1 MKNEKIK
8 LSQLES
14 FLMKAADILRGKMD
28 ASEYKEFIFGMLFLK
43 RMSDVFDQKRE
54 QFKKRD
60 YKHLDTETLNTILED
75 KLTYGDTF
83 FVPQSARWHEGFTD
97 DSGVQ
102 HPPIKHLQNNIG
114 QMLNLALIAIEEAN
128 PDTLSGIFK
137 GRINFNKEVDGK
149 QIVKNVDL
157 KKMIDHF
164 NEFPALVNENF
175 EFPDLLGAAYEYLLK
190 HFADESGKKGGQF
203 YTPYQVVRLLVQL
216 IKPKAGM
223 SIYDPTAG
231 SGGML
236 IQSYQYIQEQ
246 GQNAEDLELFGQE
259 NDPTVVAICKMNIIL
274 HNISKYNIEYGDTL
288 EEPLNEKDGRLIQ
301 FDRVIAN
308 PPFSQNYN
316 KATMKYQSRFAYG
329 FAPETGKKAD
339 LMFVQHMLA
348 SCQRNGKVVVV
359 MPHGVLFRGGKEKEI
374 REGMLK
380 ADVLEG
386 IISLPPQL
394 FYGTGIPA
402 CIMVF
407 DKNKPDHLK
416 NKVFIINADKDY
428 AEGKKQNTLRPEDIE
443 KIDFVFTNK
452 IAEANYAKLVDLE
465 TIAANDFTLNIR
477 RYVDNT
483 PPPEPEDV
491 KAHLI
496 GGVPVSEIE
505 KVQATLCTKFNFD
518 GNHLFQ
524 DKSERYKDFAIS
536 EKAEIKAIIDD
547 DKNVENTLLQLG
559 LHLADWWQLAK
570 EDFSSLAP
578 EKRSAAQQN
587 ADPPK
592 ENQVAEQMA
601 LFVSL
606 SGNKFP
612 RVRKELLNTIKEKF
626 VPVGVLDKFQVAGV
640 FVNWWDNIKYDL
652 KTIMQNGWEA
662 GLIPDAYLMEA
673 FFKTE
678 KAEIEEIEIA
688 QAEYETKLEEAVEEA
703 LNLVEFE
710 ADEEEGE
717 VKPTPA
723 LAKSE
728 LKTQIDYLIHEKK
741 KPEEAKPLEEADT
754 TIKDLESK
762 IRECKNLLKE
772 KQAELELKLIL
783 KRYGPEDEKTESKTL
798 LQAAQEELSKL
809 DTDIKSL
816 IAGFKADL
824 KDTQDFAAIKKS
836 VTALEKEWKNDK
848 TNEAETLL
856 KLAKVIEAQKQFKD
870 ITKAYNSRL
879 KDRELLQARL
889 DSLDKLMLD
898 IGGMITPE
906 ESQKLILK
914 KHFDII
920 NNQLQRYL
928 NAEKRALVAAYE
940 NLYDK
945 YYTSAQQIEA
955 RRNNTMAELN
965 DFLTQLNYLR

>member
-1 MKNEKIK
+1 MKNDKIK

-54 QFKKRD
+54 YFRKND
-60 YKHLDTETLNTILED
+60 YKHLDPKTLAEILED

-83 FVPQSARWHEGFTD
+83 FVPPRARWNEKFID
-97 DSGVQ
+97 ENGVQ
-102 HPPIKHLQNNIG
+102 QPEIKHLQNNIG
-114 QMLNLALIAIEEAN
+114 QMLNKALDAIEEAN

-149 QIVKNVDL
+149 QIVKNADL

-164 NEFPALVNENF
+164 NEFPKLVNENF

-203 YTPYQVVRLLVQL
+203 YTPNQVVRLLVQL
-216 IKPKAGM
+216 MKPEAGM

-236 IQSYQYIQEQ
+236 IQSHQYIEEQ
-246 GQNAEDLELFGQE
+246 GQNANDLELFGQE

-274 HNISKYNIEYGDTL
+274 HNINKYNIEYGDTL
-288 EEPLNEKDGRLIQ
+288 DEPLNEKDGQLIQ

-316 KATMKYQSRFAYG
+316 RATMQYTARFSYG
-329 FAPETGKKAD
+329 FAPETGKKGD

-348 SCQRNGKVVVV
+348 SCKRTGKVVVV

-374 REGMLK
+374 RENMLK

-402 CIMVF
+402 CVMVF
-407 DKNKPDHLK
+407 SKSKPDSLK

-428 AEGKKQNTLRPEDIE
+428 AEGKKQNTLRPEDVE

-452 IAEANYAKLVDLE
+452 IEEANYSKLVDLE
-465 TIAANDFTLNIR
+465 TIAANDYTLNIR

-483 PPPEPEDV
+483 PLPEPEDV

-496 GGVPVSEIE
+496 GGVPIAEIE
-505 KVQATLCTKFNFD
+505 QVQNTLAPKFDFD
-518 GNHLFQ
+518 GFQLFK
-524 DKSERYKDFAIS
+524 DKNEHYKDFAIS
-536 EKAEIKAIIDD
+536 EKAAIKQTVEDDQNVID
-547 DKNVENTLLQLG
+547 TLTELG
-559 LHLADWWQLAK
+559 IHLADWWQLAK
-570 EDFSSLAP
+570 EDFSTLAP
-578 EKRSAAQQN
+578 QKDEPQDN
-587 ADPPK
+587 V
-592 ENQVAEQMA
+592 VAEPMGVY
-601 LFVSL
+601 LRL
-606 SGNKFP
+606 GGDRFP
-612 RVRKELLNTIKEKF
+612 RVRKELLDSIKEKF

-652 KTIMQNGWEA
+652 KTIMQNGWDA
-662 GLIPDAYLMEA
+662 GLIPDEYLIDE

-678 KAEIEEIEIA
+678 KAEIEQIEIE
-688 QAEYETKLEEAVEEA
+688 QADFESQLEEAVEEA

-717 VKPTPA
+717 VKQTPA

-728 LKTQIDYLIHEKK
+728 LKAQIDYFLTEKNNA
-741 KPEEAKPLEEADT
+741 EAAKPYQDQDT
-754 TIKDLESK
+754 KIKDLEKSIK
-762 IRECKNLLKE
+762 DCKAKLKE
-772 KQAELELKLIL
+772 KQAELELKIEL
-783 KRYGPEDEKTESKTL
+783 KRYGSDDVKAESNAL
-798 LQAAQEELSKL
+798 LTATKKEIAKL
-809 DTDIKSL
+809 DADIEHL
-816 IAGFKADL
+816 IKAFKTDL
-824 KDTQDFAAIKKS
+824 KDTADYANIKKS
-836 VTALEKEWKNDK
+836 VTALEKELKKANND
-848 TNEAETLL
+848 AA
-856 KLAKVIEAQKQFKD
+856 KLNLVLEAQKQFKE
-870 ITKAYNSRL
+870 ITKAYNARV
-879 KDRELLQARL
+879 KDSGILQTKL
-889 DSLDKLMLD
+889 DSIDALLEA
-898 IGGMITPE
+898 IGGMITTE

-920 NNQLQRYL
+920 NDQLQRYL
-928 NAEKRALVAAYE
+928 NAEKRSLIAAYE
-940 NLYDK
+940 NLFDK
-945 YYTSAQQIEA
+945 YYTSAQAIEQK
-955 RRNNTMAELN
+955 RESTMKELN
-965 DFLTQLNYLR
+965 DFLTQLNYLS

>member
-1 MKNEKIK
+1 MKNDKIK

-54 QFKKRD
+54 HLLKTSYSHITDKDLLHDIFEVNYRD
-60 YKHLDTETLNTILED
+60 
-75 KLTYGDTF
+75 TYGDTF
-83 FVPQSARWHEGFTD
+83 FVPPRARWNEKFID
-97 DSGVQ
+97 ENGVQ
-102 HPPIKHLQNNIG
+102 QPEIKHLQNNIG
-114 QMLNLALIAIEEAN
+114 QMLNKALDAIEEAN

-149 QIVKNVDL
+149 QIVKNADL

-164 NEFPALVNENF
+164 NEFPKLVNENF

-203 YTPYQVVRLLVQL
+203 YTPNQVVRLLVQL
-216 IKPKAGM
+216 MKPEAGM

-236 IQSYQYIQEQ
+236 IQSHQYIEEQ
-246 GQNAEDLELFGQE
+246 GQNANDLELFGQE

-274 HNISKYNIEYGDTL
+274 HNINKYTIEYGDTL
-288 EEPLNEKDGRLIQ
+288 EEPLNEKDGQLIQ

-316 KATMKYQSRFAYG
+316 RATMQYPARFSYG
-329 FAPETGKKAD
+329 FAPETGKKGD

-348 SCQRNGKVVVV
+348 SCKRTGKVVVV

-374 REGMLK
+374 RENMLK

-407 DKNKPDHLK
+407 NKSKPDSLK
-416 NKVFIINADKDY
+416 NKVFIVNADKDY
-428 AEGKKQNTLRPEDIE
+428 AEGKKQNTLRPEDVE

-452 IAEANYAKLVDLE
+452 IEEANYSRLVDLE
-465 TIAANDFTLNIR
+465 TIVANDYTLNIR

-483 PPPEPEDV
+483 PLPEPEDV

-496 GGVPVSEIE
+496 GGVPVAEIE
-505 KVQATLCTKFNFD
+505 QVQNTLAPKFDFD
-518 GNHLFQ
+518 GYQLFK
-524 DKSERYKDFAIS
+524 DKNEHYKDFAIT
-536 EKAEIKAIIDD
+536 EKAAIKQTVEDDQNVID
-547 DKNVENTLLQLG
+547 TLTELG
-559 LHLADWWQLAK
+559 IHLADWWQLAK
-570 EDFSSLAP
+570 EDFSTLAP
-578 EKRSAAQQN
+578 QVDEPQVGV
-587 ADPPK
+587 
-592 ENQVAEQMA
+592 VAEPMGVY
-601 LFVSL
+601 LRL
-606 SGNKFP
+606 GGDRFP
-612 RVRKELLNTIKEKF
+612 RVRKELLDSIKEKF

-652 KTIMQNGWEA
+652 KTIMQNGWDS
-662 GLIPDAYLMEA
+662 GLIPDEYLIEE
-673 FFKTE
+673 FFNTE
-678 KAEIEEIEIA
+678 KAEIEQIEIE
-688 QAEYETKLEEAVEEA
+688 QADFESQLEEAVEEA

-717 VKPTPA
+717 VKQTPA

-728 LKTQIDYLIHEKK
+728 LGKMIDFYLDEKK
-741 KPEEAKPLEEADT
+741 QPEKAKPYQEQET
-754 TIKDLESK
+754 KIKDLEKSIK
-762 IRECKNLLKE
+762 DCKAKLKE
-772 KQAELELKLIL
+772 KQAELELKIEL
-783 KRYGPEDEKTESKTL
+783 KRYGSDDVKAESNAL
-798 LQAAQEELSKL
+798 LTATKKEIAKL
-809 DTDIKSL
+809 DADIENL
-816 IAGFKADL
+816 IKAFKADL
-824 KDTQDFAAIKKS
+824 KDTSDYANIKKS
-836 VTALEKEWKNDK
+836 VTALEKALKKANND
-848 TNEAETLL
+848 AA
-856 KLAKVIEAQKQFKD
+856 KLNLVLEAQKQFKE
-870 ITKAYNSRL
+870 ITKAYNARV
-879 KDRELLQARL
+879 KDSGILQTKL
-889 DSLDKLMLD
+889 DSIDALLEE
-898 IGGMITPE
+898 IGGMITTE

-920 NNQLQRYL
+920 NDQLQRYL
-928 NAEKRALVAAYE
+928 NAEKRALIAAYE
-940 NLYDK
+940 NLFDK
-945 YYTSAQQIEA
+945 YYTSAQAIEQK
-955 RRNNTMAELN
+955 REGTMKELN
-965 DFLTQLNYLR
+965 DFLTQLNYLS

>member
-1 MKNEKIK
+1 MKTDKIK
-8 LSQLES
+8 LSQLEG

-54 QFKKRD
+54 HFKKND
-60 YKHLDTETLNTILED
+60 YKHLDSETLDEILED

-83 FVPQSARWHEGFTD
+83 FVPKRARWNEGFID
-97 DSGVQ
+97 DNGVQ
-102 HPPIKHLQNNIG
+102 QPPIKHLQNNIG
-114 QMLNLALIAIEEAN
+114 QMLNKALDAIEEAN

-149 QIVKNVDL
+149 QIVKNADL

-164 NEFPALVNENF
+164 NEFPKLVNENF

-203 YTPYQVVRLLVQL
+203 YTPNQVVRLLVQL
-216 IKPKAGM
+216 MKPEAGM
-223 SIYDPTAG
+223 SIYDPTVG

-236 IQSYQYIQEQ
+236 IQAHQYIEEQ
-246 GQNAEDLELFGQE
+246 GQNADDLELFGQE

-274 HNISKYNIEYGDTL
+274 HNITKYNIEYGDTL
-288 EEPLNEKDGRLIQ
+288 DEPLNEKDGQLIQ

-316 KATMKYQSRFAYG
+316 KATMQYQSRFSYG
-329 FAPETGKKAD
+329 FAPETGKKGD

-348 SCQRNGKVVVV
+348 SCKRNGKVVVV

-374 REGMLK
+374 RENMLK

-407 DKNKPDHLK
+407 NKNKPDTLK
-416 NKVFIINADKDY
+416 NKVFIVNADKDY
-428 AEGKKQNTLRPEDIE
+428 AEGKKQNTLRPEDVE

-452 IAEANYAKLVDLE
+452 IEEANYSKLVDLD
-465 TIAANDFTLNIR
+465 TIEKNDFTLNIR

-483 PPPEPEDV
+483 PLPEPEDV

-496 GGVPVSEIE
+496 GGVPISEIE
-505 KVQATLCTKFNFD
+505 KVQQSLAPKFEFD
-518 GNHLFQ
+518 GYQLFK
-524 DKSERYKDFAIS
+524 DKNALYKDFAIT
-536 EKAEIKAIIDD
+536 EKAAIKQTVED
-547 DKNVENTLLQLG
+547 DKNVIDTLTELG
-559 LHLADWWQLAK
+559 IHLADWWQLAK
-570 EDFSSLAP
+570 EDFSTLAP
-578 EKRSAAQQN
+578 N
-587 ADPPK
+587 
-592 ENQVAEQMA
+592 
-601 LFVSL
+601 
-606 SGNKFP
+606 GNGSRANLP
-612 RVRKELLNTIKEKF
+612 AVRAELLNTIKEKF

-652 KTIMQNGWEA
+652 KTIMQNGWDA
-662 GLIPDAYLMEA
+662 GLIPDEYLIEE

-678 KAEIEEIEIA
+678 KDEIENIEIE
-688 QAEYETKLEEAVEEA
+688 QADFESQLEEAVEEA

-717 VKPTPA
+717 VKQTPA

-728 LKTQIDYLIHEKK
+728 LKSQIDYFLTEKN
-741 KPEEAKPLEEADT
+741 KPEEAKPYQEQET
-754 TIKDLESK
+754 KIKDLEKSIK
-762 IRECKNLLKE
+762 DCKALHKE
-772 KQAELELKLIL
+772 KQAELELKIEL
-783 KRYGPEDEKTESKTL
+783 KRYGSEEVKAESNAL
-798 LQAAQEELSKL
+798 LLATQKEIDKMDA
-809 DTDIKSL
+809 DIESL
-816 IAGFKADL
+816 IAPFKTDL
-824 KDTQDFAAIKKS
+824 QDHSDYAKIKTSTK
-836 VTALEKEWKNDK
+836 ALEKELKAEKND
-848 TNEAETLL
+848 EA
-856 KLAKVIEAQKQFKD
+856 KLNLVLEAQKQFKE
-870 ITKAYNSRL
+870 ITKAYNARI
-879 KDRELLQARL
+879 KDTSILEAKL
-889 DSLDKLMLD
+889 DSLDALLAE
-898 IGGMITPE
+898 IGGRITTE

-920 NNQLQRYL
+920 NDQLQRYL
-928 NAEKRALVAAYE
+928 NAEKRALVNAFE
-940 NLYDK
+940 NLFDK
-945 YYTSAQQIEA
+945 YYTSAQAIEQK
-955 RRNNTMAELN
+955 RETTMAELN
-965 DFLTQLNYLR
+965 DFLTQLNYLS

>member
-1 MKNEKIK
+1 MKNDKIK

-54 QFKKRD
+54 YFKKND
-60 YKHLDTETLNTILED
+60 YKHLDSETLSEILED
-75 KLTYGDTF
+75 KLTYGETF
-83 FVPQSARWHEGFTD
+83 FVPPRARWNEGFTD
-97 DSGVQ
+97 ENGVPQ
-102 HPPIKHLQNNIG
+102 PPIKHLQNNIG
-114 QMLNLALIAIEEAN
+114 QMLNKALDAIEEAN

-149 QIVKNVDL
+149 QIVKNADL
-157 KKMIDHF
+157 KRMIDHF
-164 NEFPALVNENF
+164 NEFPKLVNENF

-203 YTPYQVVRLLVQL
+203 YTPNQVVRLLVQL
-216 IKPKAGM
+216 IKPEAGM

-236 IQSYQYIQEQ
+236 IQSHQYIEEQ
-246 GQNAEDLELFGQE
+246 GQNANDLELFGQE

-274 HNISKYNIEYGDTL
+274 HNITKYNIEYGDTL
-288 EEPLNEKDGRLIQ
+288 EEPLNEKDGQIIQ

-316 KATMKYQSRFAYG
+316 RSTMQYPARFSYG
-329 FAPETGKKAD
+329 FAPETGKKGD

-348 SCQRNGKVVVV
+348 SCKRTGKVVVV

-374 REGMLK
+374 RENMLK

-402 CIMVF
+402 CVMVF
-407 DKNKPDHLK
+407 NKSKADSLK
-416 NKVFIINADKDY
+416 NKVFIVNADKDY
-428 AEGKKQNTLRPEDIE
+428 AEGKKQNTLRPEDVE

-452 IAEANYAKLVDLE
+452 IEEVNYSRLVDLE
-465 TIAANDFTLNIR
+465 TIAANDYTLNIR

-483 PPPEPEDV
+483 PLPEPEDV

-496 GGVPVSEIE
+496 GGVPIAEIE
-505 KVQATLCTKFNFD
+505 QVQNTLAPKFDFD
-518 GNHLFQ
+518 GYQLFK
-524 DKSERYKDFAIS
+524 DKNEHYKEFAIT
-536 EKAEIKAIIDD
+536 EKAAIKQTVEDDQNVID
-547 DKNVENTLLQLG
+547 TLTELG
-559 LHLADWWQLAK
+559 IHLADWWQLAK
-570 EDFSSLAP
+570 EDFSTLAP
-578 EKRSAAQQN
+578 QVDAPQEN
-587 ADPPK
+587 AF
-592 ENQVAEQMA
+592 AEPMGVY
-601 LFVSL
+601 LRL
-606 SGNKFP
+606 GGDRFP
-612 RVRKELLNTIKEKF
+612 RVRKELLDSIKEKF

-652 KTIMQNGWEA
+652 KTIMQNGWDA
-662 GLIPDAYLMEA
+662 GLIPDEYLIEE

-678 KAEIEEIEIA
+678 KAEIEQIEIE
-688 QAEYETKLEEAVEEA
+688 QADFESQLEEAVEEA

-717 VKPTPA
+717 VKQTPA

-728 LKTQIDYLIHEKK
+728 LGKMIDFYTEEKQQ
-741 KPEEAKPLEEADT
+741 PEKAKPYQEQET
-754 TIKDLESK
+754 KIKDLEKSIK
-762 IRECKNLLKE
+762 DCKVKLKE
-772 KQAELELKLIL
+772 KQAELELKIEL
-783 KRYGPEDEKTESKTL
+783 KRYGSDDVKAESNAL
-798 LQAAQEELSKL
+798 LTATKKEIAKL
-809 DTDIKSL
+809 DADIEHL
-816 IAGFKADL
+816 IKNFKADL
-824 KDTQDFAAIKKS
+824 KDTADYDKIKKS
-836 VTALEKEWKNDK
+836 VTALEKELKKANND
-848 TNEAETLL
+848 AA
-856 KLAKVIEAQKQFKD
+856 KLNLVLEAQKQFKE
-870 ITKAYNSRL
+870 ITKAYNARV
-879 KDRELLQARL
+879 KDSGILQSKL
-889 DSLDKLMLD
+889 DSIDALLEE
-898 IGGMITPE
+898 IGGMITTE

-920 NNQLQRYL
+920 NDQLQRYL

-940 NLYDK
+940 NLFDK
-945 YYTSAQQIEA
+945 YFTSAQAIEQK
-955 RRNNTMAELN
+955 REGTMKELN
-965 DFLTQLNYLR
+965 DFLTQLNYLS